1 MPNFIWTAKD
11 RQGKPIVKEVSAE
24 TIEESR
30 AMLLAEGYTDLELK
44 SDEIMDASRE
54 RFASVNKGRKSSP
67 EEFVRHLGNVPQTT
81 LGIIFKGIVQN
92 AIFYL
97 LMIALTVVAIFR
109 GHKTNAIVTGI
120 ITVVW
125 LVFRIWMSLP
135 LIYHVKL
142 NKAKEWHRW
151 TEVLQLVK
159 KLERIQ
165 LVHSI
170 KFPAQSLVRDRAQ
183 ALAGLGRL
191 SDALMELEKIENQP
205 EMPNWLYK
213 AHLAEIYSIAKDYDK
228 SLEYGWKA
236 LEEKQ
241 TPALYLDLANR
252 LLRYKKDTV
261 KAKEILA
268 KIEKDTLTEI
278 AKPYYLRCQGIL
290 DYIEGDYASAREE
303 LEVSLKMME
312 QTRDRPFRDGNIS
325 VVKGYLCCVLAK
337 RGGLTEAKRCFEQVR
352 EYLIATSETELLE
365 ECKKAIGE

>member
-44 SDEIMDASRE
+44 SDEIGDVARRACASI
-54 RFASVNKGRKSSP
+54 NKDRKSRP
-67 EEFVRHLGNVPQTT
+67 EEFVRHLGNTPQTT
-81 LGIIFKGIVQN
+81 LGIILKRIAQN

-97 LMIALTVVAIFR
+97 LMIALMALAVFR
-109 GHKTNAIVTGI
+109 GHKTNAIVAGI
-120 ITVVW
+120 VTVGW
-125 LVFRIWMSLP
+125 FVFRIWMSLP
-135 LIYHVKL
+135 QIYYAKL
-142 NKAKEWHRW
+142 NKAKDWYRW
-151 TEVLQLVK
+151 TEVLQILK
-159 KLERIQ
+159 SLERIQ
-165 LVHSI
+165 HIHPVKL
-170 KFPAQSLVRDRAQ
+170 PATELIRARAQ

-191 SDALMELEKIENQP
+191 SDALIEVQKSEDQHGVP
-205 EMPNWLYK
+205 SWLYK
-213 AHLAEIYSIAKDYDK
+213 AQLAGIYSIAKDYDK
-228 SLEYGWKA
+228 SLEYGWEA

-241 TPALYLDLANR
+241 TSVLYLDQANR

-261 KAKEILA
+261 KAKEILS
-268 KIEKDTLTEI
+268 KIDKDTLTEI

-337 RGGLTEAKRCFEQVR
+337 QGGLTDAKKCFAEAR
-352 EYLIATSETELLE
+352 EYLIATGETALLE
-365 ECKKAIGE
+365 ECKRAVGE